1 MAARRIALL
10 ALIDEMRRIAN
21 SPDPLER
28 FRTLWIGVLL
38 NDRLLLCTDREIGD
52 LLVIVKK
59 RFGIF
64 EPEFAICHHAIGRL
78 CSRRGLEPVMR
89 RAEGSTK

>member
-1 MAARRIALL
+1 MAARRIEVR
-10 ALIDEMRRIAN
+10 ALIGELRSLTT

-28 FRTLWIGVLL
+28 FRTLWITVLL
-38 NDRLLLCTDREIGD
+38 HERLGDCTDREIGD

-64 EPEFAICHHAIGRL
+64 EPEYAICHHAMSRL
-78 CSRRGLEPVMR
+78 LRSIEERLR
-89 RAEGSTK
+89 K